1 MAFDVL
7 RQTLGKAL
15 YDKLSQKTP
24 TGQAE
29 LLGNQLRNKLMAYQ
43 LDKMFPVQVEKMMK
57 EIEFWTSE
65 PEKQVLELD
74 IQTKLATL
82 KAGLE
87 KDILEYR
94 EGLERGT
101 LAQKLEG
108 EKQLKAIPSRHVS
121 VYEGGGGGD
130 GGRAGSFGT
139 IEIYKDAEGNQTN
152 VPHLWR
158 VDAEKR
164 PIEDLGVAG
173 IAKAPPPLSVSEQN
187 NARFDL
193 LGRKGTRQR
202 DEIPESSEFK
212 ELRNAMKFKGGKDEF
227 LNQLIATGFP
237 RGQYGEYSGMTE
249 AQIRTKYPQTVATVE
264 AIRQSTI
271 GSVEKPPL
279 REGPIGPM
287 PLPSK
292 QETIDAGDAE
302 AVQWLKQRGI
312 AVNDY
317 NIKQYYRKYRNAGTG
332 TAATSAASK

>member
-7 RQTLGKAL
+7 RQTLGRAL
-15 YDKLSQKTP
+15 HDKLSQKTP

-29 LLGNQLRNKLMAYQ
+29 LLGQQLRNRMMAQQIEQLFPLQMAKLQ
-43 LDKMFPVQVEKMMK
+43 K
-57 EIEFWTSE
+57 EIDFMISD
-65 PEKQVLELD
+65 PEKQAAELD
-74 IQTKLATL
+74 KQTRLENL

-87 KDILEYR
+87 KDILDYR
-94 EGLERGT
+94 F
-101 LAQKLEG
+101 AG
-108 EKQLKAIPSRHVS
+108 EKQLKAIPSKHVS

-139 IEIYKDAEGNQTN
+139 IEIYKDAEGNQTD

-164 PIEDLGVAG
+164 PVEDLGVAG
-173 IAKAPPPLSVSEQN
+173 VAKAPPPLSVSEQN
-187 NARFDL
+187 NARYDL

-202 DEIPESSEFK
+202 DEIPESNEFK
-212 ELRNAMKFKGGKDEF
+212 ELRNAMKFNGGKDEF

-249 AQIRTKYPQTVATVE
+249 AQIRSKYPQTVATVE

-271 GSVEKPPL
+271 GSVERPPL

-332 TAATSAASK
+332 TTATPATPATNK